1 MQLEMHR
8 MTRANGEMIAKN
20 AALDAECAR
29 LRMTAQQETKKY
41 AAKYD
46 AILNQCNALQTV
58 QREMNEA
65 MQQER
70 QTMANKMVQL
80 QQEMQQHMQQKI
92 QQETFSQRQ
101 SNLVEIVTIKRNL
114 DARCAEFIANKTKE
128 LDAEKKA
135 LEDAIV
141 AEKNARDKREEE
153 HVVYFLDRMEEMDK
167 QKAVVTAQ
175 LGEAKQKFEDECK
188 QRREQLQMEQ
198 RALEAQHA
206 QRMDEVV
213 KMKVVVALQ
222 LEEAKKK
229 FEDECNQRRDTDK
242 RQQSELEAQR
252 REEHAQRMD
261 EVIKLKAI
269 AAAQLEEANQQ
280 FEDECKCRREQLQM
294 EQSQLEAQRRAQ
306 HAHRMEELDKQW
318 ALAAAQLEEAKQ
330 KFEDECKCRREQL
343 QMEQKQI
350 ETQIHKYLE
359 TSDELTKKIMQ
370 TELER
375 NGLMAEAEKRFE
387 DHVKNHTTQLVKII
401 SFSQM
406 SHSIAANYAHV
417 HMICHHLDFNQKRI
431 LIYSHYSEH
440 DEVESYNYLTLEKM
454 EDRFDQVIV
463 LTNCPNKWKFS
474 DTNYNKFHVLWY
486 NFKSDFRNYAV
497 FIMQA
502 GKQIKRAAQLCLMN
516 DSFVVV
522 DVSAFERCMQRLLD
536 PPPNIGAAAHDF
548 MGITSS
554 HEGVY
559 HLQSYFMCFNART
572 LGAVVDY
579 FDAHGLPIN
588 HYASISVYELGI
600 TNHLMNQGFIPF
612 AMVSN
617 QEMPVP
623 LNTTH
628 CKWSQVLQITG
639 IVKRQHFLKQYPPRF
654 AMTDLNIA
662 LVANKFSEN
671 KHFIHFLKYHGIK
684 LD

>member
-1 MQLEMHR
+1 MVKRDMS
-8 MTRANGEMIAKN
+8 
-20 AALDAECAR
+20 
-29 LRMTAQQETKKY
+29 
-41 AAKYD
+41 
-46 AILNQCNALQTV
+46 
-58 QREMNEA
+58 EA

-80 QQEMQQHMQQKI
+80 QQEMQQHVQQKI

-101 SNLVEIVTIKRNL
+101 SNLVEIVTVKRNL

-141 AEKNARDKREEE
+141 AEKNAREKREEE
-153 HVVYFLDRMEEMDK
+153 HVVYFLARMDEIDK
-167 QKAVVTAQ
+167 QKAVVAAQ
-175 LGEAKQKFEDECK
+175 LEEAKQKFEEECKHRREQLQMEQRALGAQHAHRMDEVVKMKAVVALQLEEAKQKFEDECNQRRDRHQMEQNELEAHRREQHAQRMDEVVRHEAAVAAQLEEAKQKFEDECK
-188 QRREQLQMEQ
+188 QQ
-198 RALEAQHA
+198 
-206 QRMDEVV
+206 
-213 KMKVVVALQ
+213 
-222 LEEAKKK
+222 
-229 FEDECNQRRDTDK
+229 
-242 RQQSELEAQR
+242 
-252 REEHAQRMD
+252 
-261 EVIKLKAI
+261 
-269 AAAQLEEANQQ
+269 
-280 FEDECKCRREQLQM
+280 REQLQM
-294 EQSQLEAQRRAQ
+294 EQSQLESHRRAQ

-318 ALAAAQLEEAKQ
+318 VVAAAQLEEAKQ
-330 KFEDECKCRREQL
+330 KFEDECKRQRDQR

-350 ETQIHKYLE
+350 ETQIHNYLQI
-359 TSDELTKKIMQ
+359 SDELTAKITQ

-375 NGLMAEAEKRFE
+375 NGLLAEAEKRFE
-387 DHVKNHTTQLVKII
+387 DHVKNHTSHLMKTI
-401 SFSQM
+401 SFAHM
-406 SHSIAANYAHV
+406 SHSIAANYAHM
-417 HMICHHLDFNQKRI
+417 HMICHQLDFNQKRI

-463 LTNCPNKWKFS
+463 LTNCPNKWKFR

-497 FIMQA
+497 FIMQS
-502 GKQIKRAAQLCLMN
+502 GKQIKRASQLCLMN

-522 DVSAFERCMQRLLD
+522 DVSAFERCLQRLFD
-536 PPPNIGAAAHDF
+536 PPASICAAAHDF

-559 HLQSYFMCFNART
+559 HLQSYFMCFNAMT

-600 TNHLMNQGFIPF
+600 THHLTNQGFIPF

-628 CKWSQVLQITG
+628 CKWSQVLQTTG

-671 KHFIHFLKYHGIK
+671 KHFIHFLNYHGIK